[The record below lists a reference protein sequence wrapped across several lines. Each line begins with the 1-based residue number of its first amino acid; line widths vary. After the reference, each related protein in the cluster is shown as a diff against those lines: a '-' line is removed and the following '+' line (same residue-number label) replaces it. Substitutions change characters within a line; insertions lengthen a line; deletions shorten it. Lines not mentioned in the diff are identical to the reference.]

1 MNIIYQDEYGTGVYW
16 GASTHPANIG
26 DTVVVD
32 GEEYRV
38 KSRIFYPQ
46 EDKIVIT
53 VSQGS
58 YRAPVAESAVDA
70 GRLNQLNAAIINTNK
85 RIDATDKKSRAVTE
99 QVGSIRKHIN
109 QRIQQDKKDKD
120 ENR

>member
-26 DTVVVD
+26 DTIIVD
-32 GEEYRV
+32 QEEYRV
-38 KSRIFYPQ
+38 KSRVFFPQ

-58 YRAPVAESAVDA
+58 YRAPVAESSADN
-70 GRLNQLNAAIINTNK
+70 GRLNQVNAAIMQTNK
-85 RIDATDKKSRAVTE
+85 RIDATEKKNRALNEQIVT
-99 QVGSIRKHIN
+99 VRKHIN
-109 QRIQQDKKDKD
+109 QRIRQDKKDS
-120 ENR
+120 E